1 MLDAKLLRKDLES
14 IKQALSKRG
23 FTLDG
28 DAFLALEERRK
39 ASDIA
44 TQNLQ
49 SLRKK
54 SAKQVGSLIQEGHS
68 VTDAKAQVAESLKK
82 IDNDLNASLIENKQ
96 INDEIEHFLLSIPNI
111 PDDDVPIGLNE
122 EDNCEIYQ
130 CGEIPQF
137 DFPVKDHVD
146 LGLALDGL
154 DFELATKLTGS
165 RFVVMKK
172 GIARLH
178 RALTQFMLDMHV
190 DHHGYEEVNVPF
202 IANETTL
209 QGTGQLPKFADDLFK
224 LNHEGHDF
232 YLIPT
237 AESPLT
243 NFVQDKIVEQIDSL
257 PLKLVAHTPCFR
269 REAGSYGR
277 DVKGMIRQHQF
288 EKVELVQI
296 VEPESSNEALES
308 LCMDAETI
316 LKKLAL
322 PYRKMLLCTGD
333 MGFSACKTYDL
344 EVWLPSQ
351 NTFREIS
358 SCSNTG
364 DFQARRMKARFRNT
378 AGKPDYLHTLNGSG
392 LAVGRTLLAIIENYQ
407 QKDGTIS
414 IPAAL
419 KPYMGDINTI
429 K

>member
-68 VTDAKAQVAESLKK
+68 VTDAKAQVAESLKE

-122 EDNCEIYQ
+122 EDNCEVYQ

-296 VEPESSNEALES
+296 VEPKSSSEALES
-308 LCMDAETI
+308 LCSDAETI
-316 LKKLAL
+316 LKKLVL

>member
-54 SAKQVGSLIQEGHS
+54 SAKQVGSLIQEGLS
-68 VTDAKAQVAESLKK
+68 VTDAKAQVAESLKE

-308 LCMDAETI
+308 LCTDAETI